1 MPNDTK
7 TELKSQARELHDYRN
22 GKERPWR
29 EKKEQNTVYA
39 DILAVLEVQD
49 STLLT
54 SKTSKESVLLHPEA
68 PRYSKESLMLKEEVL
83 ADLATLA
90 VFSSKKVARVSQCAD
105 VLRFAV
111 TDTGHL
117 KLKQTWFCKSRLC
130 PMCAWRRSIK
140 YAVDVSK
147 IVEEAVKRE
156 PNGGWLFLTLTTKNT
171 TNADDL
177 SNEIKSYS
185 VALRKMLRSKSLK
198 DMVLGFSRGIEVTVN
213 KKDGTYNQHMHVLLF
228 VKSTYFVRGY
238 LKKAKWIDL
247 WREAMDLDYDPSVD
261 VRAVKGETPDERFK
275 AVLEVAKYPVKSTDY
290 LSGDDEENFDNNLEI
305 VRDLE
310 EALYRKRLTAFGG
323 LLKTIQKELN
333 IKDIDSDK
341 ADLIATG
348 EEVEQEAETGQEI
361 SARWDS
367 WNKKYY
373 ID

>member
-7 TELKSQARELHDYRN
+7 TEFKSQARELHDYRN

-68 PRYSKESLMLKEEVL
+68 PRYSNESLMLKEEVL